1 MFNTLVIANRELKSF
16 FTTWIGYIVVFAAL
30 FIDGLLFNAF
40 AIGKEPKLS
49 AEVLYQFFYFS
60 SGLGMVAGV
69 FLAIRLIA
77 EERSSGTI
85 VLFLTSP
92 ISERQLIYGKYLSAL
107 VVFLLLQVTSLYLPL
122 LVLMS
127 GKISFGH
134 LFAGYLGTTLLG
146 MSVLAISLFA
156 SAMTSSQ
163 LVAGVTAASITVV
176 FLVLWLLAGVV
187 DEPFRGVFSYL
198 AIHNHHFRQF
208 GIGIVHSKHIIYYLS
223 MIIFFLECSVRV
235 MQSRRIEG

>member
-1 MFNTLVIANRELKSF
+1 MLNTLVIANRELKAF

-30 FIDGLLFNAF
+30 LIDGLLFNAF

-49 AEVLYQFFYFS
+49 ADVLYEFFYFS

-77 EERSSGTI
+77 EERASGTL
-85 VLFLTSP
+85 VLLLTSP

-107 VVFLLLQVTSLYLPL
+107 VVFLLLQFASLYLPL
-122 LVLMS
+122 LVLLS

-146 MSVLAISLFA
+146 MSVLGISLFA
-156 SAMTSSQ
+156 SALTGSQ
-163 LVAGVTAASITVV
+163 LVAGVVAASVTVI
-176 FLVLWLLAGVV
+176 FLVLWLLAGIV
-187 DEPFRGVFSYL
+187 DEPFRSLFSYL
-198 AIHNHHFRQF
+198 AIHNNHFRQF
-208 GIGIVHSKHIIYYLS
+208 GIGVIHSKHVLYYLS
-223 MIIFFLECSVRV
+223 VVVFFLECSVRV
-235 MQSRRIEG
+235 MQSRRLEG